1 MSKNIETSAIPAS
14 GRPAR
19 WWLGFIGLAPIA
31 LTLPLAFLHLWSFYI
46 VAVIATSLLVLG
58 YRLLLQKQRLTGANL
73 LTLLFGV
80 VNAVLYFGLHTS
92 IVLQYVNIAIY
103 TLLFV
108 QVVFSLLWGEP
119 WTEQFTKPFGAAR
132 GLLHTRTFH
141 KGNRFVTMI
150 WAAVF
155 LLCVLIEAFAEIAGQ
170 QLHRLELL
178 RFLPL
183 LLLVVLALQ
192 TGRLLGWYITRSSS
206 RETTGAQRTALEKRK
221 GNA

>member
-1 MSKNIETSAIPAS
+1 MSKNTATSATPAS
-14 GRPAR
+14 GQPRR

-46 VAVIATSLLVLG
+46 VAIIATSLLVLG
-58 YRLLLQKQRLTGANL
+58 YRLLQGQRLNGANV

-108 QVVFSLLWGEP
+108 QVVSSLLWGEP
-119 WTEQFTKPFGAAR
+119 WTEPFTKPFGAAR
-132 GLLHTRTFH
+132 GLLGTKAFH
-141 KGNRFVTMI
+141 EGNRFVTAI
-150 WAAVF
+150 WAAGL
-155 LLCVLIEAFAEIAGQ
+155 LLCVLLESVGEIADK
-170 QLHRLELL
+170 QLPKLQLL

-183 LLLVVLALQ
+183 LLLVALALL
-192 TGRLLGWYITRSSS
+192 TGRLLGWYITRSSL
-206 RETTGAQRTALEKRK
+206 REATGAQGTVLEKRK
-221 GNA
+221 SNV

>member
-1 MSKNIETSAIPAS
+1 MSKNTLASATPAS
-14 GRPAR
+14 GQPRR

-46 VAVIATSLLVLG
+46 VAVIATSLVVLG
-58 YRLLLQKQRLTGANL
+58 YRLFQRQRLNGGNV

-80 VNAVLYFGLHTS
+80 VNAVLYFGLHIS

-108 QVVFSLLWGEP
+108 QIVVSLLWGDP

-132 GLLHTRTFH
+132 GLLQTRAFH
-141 KGNRFVTMI
+141 EGNRFVTLI
-150 WAAVF
+150 WAAGL
-155 LLCVLIEAFAEIAGQ
+155 LLCVLIEGVAEIAGK
-170 QLHRLELL
+170 QLPMLELL

-183 LLLVVLALQ
+183 LLIVVLALQ
-192 TGRLLGWYITRSSS
+192 TGRLLGWYITRSRS
-206 RETTGAQRTALEKRK
+206 REVAGGQATVLEKGK
-221 GNA
+221 SNT

>member
-1 MSKNIETSAIPAS
+1 MSKNAEASATPVS

-31 LTLPLAFLHLWSFYI
+31 LTLPLAFLHLWSLYV

-58 YRLLLQKQRLTGANL
+58 YRLLQRQRLNSANL
-73 LTLLFGV
+73 LNLLFGV
-80 VNAVLYFGLHTS
+80 INAVLYFGLHTS

-108 QVVFSLLWGEP
+108 QVVASLLWGDP

-132 GLLHTRTFH
+132 GLLHTRAFH

-155 LLCVLIEAFAEIAGQ
+155 LLCALIEAFAEIAGK

-192 TGRLLGWYITRSSS
+192 TGRLLGWYITRSNL
-206 RETTGAQRTALEKRK
+206 REATGAQGTALEK
-221 GNA
+221 

>member
-1 MSKNIETSAIPAS
+1 MSKNATTSATPVT
-14 GRPAR
+14 GRPPR

-31 LTLPLAFLHLWSFYI
+31 LTLPLAFLQLWSLYV

-58 YRLLLQKQRLTGANL
+58 YRLLQRQRLNGANVL
-73 LTLLFGV
+73 NLLFGV
-80 VNAVLYFGLHTS
+80 FNAVLYFGLHTS

-108 QVVFSLLWGEP
+108 QVVFSLLWGES
-119 WTEQFTKPFGAAR
+119 WSEQFTKPFGAAR
-132 GLLHTRTFH
+132 GLLQTRTFH
-141 KGNRFVTMI
+141 EGNRFVTII

-155 LLCVLIEAFAEIAGQ
+155 LLCALIEAFAEIAGK
-170 QLHRLELL
+170 QLQRLELL

-192 TGRLLGWYITRSSS
+192 TGRLLRWYITRSSL
-206 RETTGAQRTALEKRK
+206 REARGAQGTALEK
-221 GNA
+221 